1 MTRLKQV
8 LILGGSA
15 IALSACS
22 GLLDYDKVAKLPS
35 KGTVFQSYLQK
46 EYVQLAESEYLET
59 DLGDTEFFTGRAKM
73 AANAQAFGPQNMVDR
88 NIPNDKVGDLSAS
101 RARLMRALEAGGS
114 KRLPQPAARAQA
126 MFDCWMQEQEEN
138 FQPKDIA
145 RCRASFEAAMKQLE
159 FRRAPVAQPKPA
171 PKMMAK
177 AMPKLPGPFTVYF
190 NHDSSNVGGAALSV
204 VRDAL
209 MAINRHKPK
218 SVQLKGYTDRSG
230 EGDYNLQLSMKRI
243 DTIDKFMRLALP
255 ANRIIQAAYGEDR
268 PAMKTA
274 DGVKEGKNRRV
285 IISLKRK

>member
-1 MTRLKQV
+1 
-8 LILGGSA
+8 
-15 IALSACS
+15 
-22 GLLDYDKVAKLPS
+22 
-35 KGTVFQSYLQK
+35 
-46 EYVQLAESEYLET
+46 
-59 DLGDTEFFTGRAKM
+59 
-73 AANAQAFGPQNMVDR
+73 
-88 NIPNDKVGDLSAS
+88 
-101 RARLMRALEAGGS
+101 MRALEAGGS